1 MRRRVMDT
9 VLLSIAAKQISP
21 KSASN
26 NQHLQFLSFYRLG
39 IWIPLS
45 CVAIKTSAERDFTFL
60 RGWDD
65 SVSGMVHS
73 PRYGQKASYSLT
85 HGTLHKIT

>member
-1 MRRRVMDT
+1 MRRRVTDT
-9 VLLSIAAKQISP
+9 GLLSTAAKQVSP

-45 CVAIKTSAERDFTFL
+45 CVAIKVSAETSHFSGDGMNLCPGWFTPL
-60 RGWDD
+60 AMGR
-65 SVSGMVHS
+65 
-73 PRYGQKASYSLT
+73 K
-85 HGTLHKIT
+85 LHIP